1 MLPTRPAGELK
12 PLMAPFRARLDLKWP
27 LMVWFTAA
35 SPPARSIRPASGS
48 RTCIYE
54 LLSLALPAGRLFEL
68 GTFTADSFLAGA
80 AWQALLKP

>member
-1 MLPTRPAGELK
+1 MAAHGLVYGGIPARPA
-12 PLMAPFRARLDLKWP
+12 
-27 LMVWFTAA
+27 
-35 SPPARSIRPASGS
+35 IRPASGS

-68 GTFTADSFLAGA
+68 GTFIADSFLAGA